1 MNYGPFSCMM
11 MYRYTCY
18 SLIGQLKSI
27 KSASGNLN
35 TYIASKTTIIPG
47 VCSPEVI
54 LMCMLKHGWH
64 YCSLFIVQ
72 LLPTGIEDVIETSVE
87 LAVCL
92 GK

>member
-1 MNYGPFSCMM
+1 MYNDLWAIF

-18 SLIGQLKSI
+18 SLIDQLKSI

-35 TYIASKTTIIPG
+35 KYIASKTTIIPG

-54 LMCMLKHGWH
+54 IMCVLKHGWH

-72 LLPTGIEDVIETSVE
+72 LLPNGIEDLTETSVE